1 MGEVYPFKGL
11 MIMCMKRLILLFLF
25 AWPALCEAFSSMP
38 QDSIGTLKV
47 KGKVYIQHK
56 VEKGEGLLAICR
68 RYQVNKDEVLAA
80 NEGMSESLNLGQ
92 LVLIPYNAKAKPAEV
107 KAQKVTVNETHA
119 EADAKETTAT
129 DNRNGK
135 ATTHT
140 VMAGETLYRI
150 ARMYNVSESDLRTW
164 NNLTDNGL
172 KEGLLL
178 LVKAPL
184 NTGAP
189 LPAKKDTLK
198 AASPKTN
205 EPRPMAS
212 STGVKEQEENG
223 MARWFADD
231 ALTGGKLLALHKTAP
246 VGTIIKL
253 TNHLNGK
260 SVFVRVVGVLPET
273 DENKNIIIK
282 ISRSTAERI
291 GMRDEQT
298 QVKLQYA
305 VE

>member
-1 MGEVYPFKGL
+1 M
-11 MIMCMKRLILLFLF
+11 
-25 AWPALCEAFSSMP
+25 
-38 QDSIGTLKV
+38 T
-47 KGKVYIQHK
+47 
-56 VEKGEGLLAICR
+56 
-68 RYQVNKDEVLAA
+68 
-80 NEGMSESLNLGQ
+80 ESLNLGQ
-92 LVLIPYNAKAKPAEV
+92 IILIPVSGKAKPAEV
-107 KAQKVTVNETHA
+107 KSQKVSVNETHA
-119 EADAKETTAT
+119 EADVKETVAT

-135 ATTHT
+135 TATHT

-164 NNLTDNGL
+164 NNLTDIGL
-172 KEGLLL
+172 KEGLVLQ
-178 LVKAPL
+178 VKAPL
-184 NTGAP
+184 NTSAP
-189 LPAKKDTLK
+189 LPVKKDTLK
-198 AASPKTN
+198 TASAKPN
-205 EPRPMAS
+205 EPRPMAL

-253 TNHLNGK
+253 TNLINGK

>member
-1 MGEVYPFKGL
+1 
-11 MIMCMKRLILLFLF
+11 MKRLVLLFLF
-25 AWPALCEAFSSMP
+25 ALPALSNAFAGMP

-47 KGKVYIQHK
+47 KGKLFVQHK

-68 RYQVNKDEVLAA
+68 RYNVNKEDVLAA
-80 NEGMSESLNLGQ
+80 NEGMTESLNLGQ
-92 LVLIPYNAKAKPAEV
+92 IILIPVHTKTKPAEV
-107 KAQKVTVNETHA
+107 KTQKVTVNDTHA
-119 EADAKETTAT
+119 EADARETTPT

-135 ATTHT
+135 TATHT

-150 ARMYNVSESDLRTW
+150 ARMYNVSESDLRNW

-172 KEGLLL
+172 KEGLVLL
-178 LVKAPL
+178 LKAPL
-184 NTGAP
+184 NTSPA
-189 LPAKKDTLK
+189 LPAKKDTVK
-198 AASPKTN
+198 AVPPKAN
-205 EPRPMAS
+205 EPRPMAMS
-212 STGVKEQEENG
+212 AGVKEREENG